1 MMERPFYAQLHLHTS
16 ESSRCGRS
24 TAAEMMRACKDAG
37 YSLVVVTD
45 HFFNANINCDF
56 SLPWPRQVDCLMKGY
71 WAARAEG
78 ERLGLTVLFGW
89 ETNNGGPEVL
99 TYGLGRDYLLAH
111 PDIAQ
116 WPLEEYLA
124 RVKAAG
130 GFCCHAHPF
139 REAYYIVPFQPQPQL
154 FEAFEVFNNHHAPE
168 NRIWD
173 EKALAMA
180 QEYHLIQL
188 AGCDAHRAQ
197 EVTGGAV
204 KLPWPVSDMPGL
216 IAALRSRKTEV
227 IPHL

>member
-1 MMERPFYAQLHLHTS
+1 M
-16 ESSRCGRS
+16 
-24 TAAEMMRACKDAG
+24 
-37 YSLVVVTD
+37 
-45 HFFNANINCDF
+45 
-56 SLPWPRQVDCLMKGY
+56 
-71 WAARAEG
+71 
-78 ERLGLTVLFGW
+78 LFGW

-116 WPLEEYLA
+116 WPLEKYLA

-173 EKALAMA
+173 QKALAMA
-180 QEYHLIQL
+180 QKYHLIQL

-204 KLPWPVSDMPGL
+204 KLPWPVSDMPGSSPPC
-216 IAALRSRKTEV
+216 AAAKRRLFHTYDRDSQTSEGEKALAHPGRSGLPGRCRRTD
-227 IPHL
+227 PHGPGLPHHPPGV